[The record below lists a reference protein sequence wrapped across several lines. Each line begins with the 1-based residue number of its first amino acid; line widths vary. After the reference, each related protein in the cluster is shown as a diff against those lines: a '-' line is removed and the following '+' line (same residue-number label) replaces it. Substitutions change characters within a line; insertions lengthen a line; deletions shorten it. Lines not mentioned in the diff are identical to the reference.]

1 MQEELVTYNIITS
14 SPDSTNQNTK
24 QASVR
29 KEQVVQLQ
37 TLISEHLVTMHD
49 EIQKIIKN
57 IRVSTK
63 QYPIRK
69 LHNVIFEH
77 IANMH
82 DKTQIII
89 EITKREDQVPE
100 LKQVISEQIR
110 IMELETSKI
119 ISEACMAYSSRVLF
133 IVAEI
138 GNTNFLVELIRQY
151 PDLIWKVN
159 DDMQSIFHIGVIH
172 RHPGIYN
179 LLYEIGVMKDLITPL
194 KDANDNNMLHLAGK
208 MATKERLADVSG
220 AALQMHSELLW
231 FKVHI
236 FFSNPVTSFFM
247 MIRFFYITLIRCESL
262 TFLVCLCCRKYGV
275 YMVPPSCREQKN
287 KDGLTP
293 RELFTEEHKELI
305 REGEKW
311 MKEASSQCMVVA
323 ALIATIVFAAAF
335 TVPDRYNQIDGI
347 PIFYRKA
354 IFIVFVVADAMSLFL
369 SSASILTF
377 LSILTSRYAECD
389 FVESLPTKLMLGL
402 LTLFLSI
409 ATMVITFSIS
419 FFILYHKEMKWIPI
433 LMSVVALMPVL
444 LYVVQ
449 QYHVLADVI
458 RSSYGSRYLFKP
470 EKQVL
475 YYVNTKPQDLTIVVS
490 EP

>member
-133 IVAEI
+133 IAAEI

-220 AALQMHSELLW
+220 AALQMHRELLW
-231 FKVHI
+231 FK
-236 FFSNPVTSFFM
+236 
-247 MIRFFYITLIRCESL
+247 
-262 TFLVCLCCRKYGV
+262 
-275 YMVPPSCREQKN
+275 
-287 KDGLTP
+287 
-293 RELFTEEHKELI
+293 EHKELI

-335 TVPDRYNQIDGI
+335 TVPGGYNQIDGI

-433 LMSVVALMPVL
+433 LMSVVAPMPVL
-444 LYVVQ
+444 LYVVL

-490 EP
+490 KP

>member
-82 DKTQIII
+82 DKTQNII

-119 ISEACMAYSSRVLF
+119 ISEARVTYSSRVLF
-133 IVAEI
+133 IAAEI

-159 DDMQSIFHIGVIH
+159 ERETRGCVRGCF
-172 RHPGIYN
+172 
-179 LLYEIGVMKDLITPL
+179 
-194 KDANDNNMLHLAGK
+194 ANA
-208 MATKERLADVSG
+208 ERVVVVQVGS
-220 AALQMHSELLW
+220 
-231 FKVHI
+231 
-236 FFSNPVTSFFM
+236 
-247 MIRFFYITLIRCESL
+247 
-262 TFLVCLCCRKYGV
+262 
-275 YMVPPSCREQKN
+275 MVPPSCWEQKN

-311 MKEASSQCMVVA
+311 MKETSSQCMVVA
-323 ALIATIVFAAAF
+323 ALIATMVFAAAF
-335 TVPDRYNQIDGI
+335 TVP
-347 PIFYRKA
+347 
-354 IFIVFVVADAMSLFL
+354 
-369 SSASILTF
+369 ASILTF
-377 LSILTSRYAECD
+377 LSILTSRYAERD
-389 FVESLPTKLMLGL
+389 FVESLPTKLLLGL
-402 LTLFLSI
+402 LTLFLS
-409 ATMVITFSIS
+409 TMVIAFSIS
-419 FFILYHKEMKWIPI
+419 FFILYHTEMKWIPV

-444 LYVVQ
+444 LYVVL
-449 QYHVLADVI
+449 QYHMLADVI